1 MRTPH
6 DVTTTYSN
14 IDALNGATVPQSRF
28 KQILRAA
35 IHLLSYHF
43 ILKRRR
49 TTLVRVAGFRLTV
62 RPTVFHPRYFLTSK
76 FFAEFL
82 LGIDLVGKR
91 VADVGTG
98 SGILALAAAWAGAA
112 SVVALDINP
121 NAAMA
126 AAENAHINGLAK
138 SIMAVSSNLLAALT
152 SRPLFDVILSSPPS
166 FAGEPRDVAD
176 RAWHAG
182 PDYRDIAM
190 LFIQA
195 RERLAS
201 GGCMYLLLSSD
212 SGLNLLG
219 NLVRTAGFAARVVA
233 HRSILIESMIIF
245 ELRQR

>member
-1 MRTPH
+1 
-6 DVTTTYSN
+6 VTTNLAN
-14 IDALNGATVPQSRF
+14 IGALDRATRSASRA

-35 IHLLSYHF
+35 IHVLSYHF
-43 ILKRRR
+43 ILKHRR

-62 RPTVFHPRYFLTSK
+62 PPTVFHPRYFLTSK
-76 FFAEFL
+76 FFADFL
-82 LGIDLVGKR
+82 SSIDLAGKR

-98 SGILALAAAWAGAA
+98 SGILALAAARAGAA

-126 AAENAHINGLAK
+126 AAENAHTNGLGK
-138 SIMAVSSNLLAALT
+138 SIMAVSSNLLAPLP

-166 FAGEPRDVAD
+166 FPGEPRDLAD

-182 PDYRDIAM
+182 PGYRDIAP

-201 GGCMYLLLSSD
+201 GGCMYVLFSSD
-212 SGLNLLG
+212 SDLNLLG
-219 NLVRTAGFAARVVA
+219 NLVSCAGFVARVVA
-233 HRSILIESMIIF
+233 QRSILIESIIVY
-245 ELRQR
+245 ELRPIR